1 MLAVSGVLERPVFTV
16 GSRQFRWSDAAEI
29 VDWETVRR
37 NAAVTGE
44 SVDDT
49 AEEEAG
55 KRWRYERS
63 LVAGEEME
71 AWLDRWDLEVADW
84 RAFVRRSVS
93 SEKPSATEAGEREVW
108 AEAVCSGELERAAR
122 DLAAREAATEA
133 AGGMDA
139 LRVSACGERE
149 LEGLLAAMRADWIRV
164 DCRTLTLQSENAARE
179 AALCVRDDGLALAEV
194 AEQAGAELAEHRL
207 ILGDT
212 DPALS
217 EALMS
222 ARTGELLGP
231 LRVGERWVLI
241 LVEEKSDPTIDDLEI
256 RQRLEQEAMRRALE
270 REVVNR
276 VRWHERV

>member
-1 MLAVSGVLERPVFTV
+1 VLAVSGVFERPVFTV
-16 GSRQFRWSDAAEI
+16 GSRQFRWSDVAES
-29 VDWETVRR
+29 VDWETLRR
-37 NAAVTGE
+37 KAAVTGE
-44 SVDDT
+44 SVDD
-49 AEEEAG
+49 AAVEEAG
-55 KRWRYERS
+55 KRWRYDRS

-71 AWLDRWDLEVADW
+71 AWLERWDLQVADW
-84 RAFVRRSVS
+84 RAFVRRSAAGDAQ
-93 SEKPSATEAGEREVW
+93 PTGEAGEREIW

-139 LRVSACGERE
+139 LHASACGEKE
-149 LEGLLAAMRADWIRV
+149 LESLLASMRADWIRV
-164 DCRTLTLQSENAARE
+164 DCRTLTLSSENAARE
-179 AALCVRDDGLALAEV
+179 AALCVRDDGLPLAVV

-212 DPALS
+212 DKALS

-231 LRVGERWVLI
+231 LPVGERWVLI

>member
-1 MLAVSGVLERPVFTV
+1 VLALSRVLDRQVFTV
-16 GSRQFRWSDAAEI
+16 GSREFRWSDVAEN
-29 VDWETVRR
+29 VDWDALRR
-37 NAAVTGE
+37 KAAVTGDA
-44 SVDDT
+44 VDEV
-49 AEEEAG
+49 AAEEAG
-55 KRWRYERS
+55 RRWRYDRN

-71 AWLDRWDLEVADW
+71 AWLEHWDLEVADW
-84 RAFVRRSVS
+84 RAFIRRSVS
-93 SEKPSATEAGEREVW
+93 TEAPATTEAGERELW

-139 LRVSACGERE
+139 LRASVCSERE
-149 LEGLLAAMRADWIRV
+149 LQGLLAAMRADWIRV
-164 DCRTLTLQSENAARE
+164 DCRTLTLPSENAALE

-194 AEQAGAELAEHRL
+194 AEQAGAELAAHRL

-212 DPALS
+212 DKAFS
-217 EALMS
+217 DALMS

-231 LRVGERWVLI
+231 LPVGERWVLI